1 MGRQKHSNQTR
12 LKAFSAVSQSVNP
25 LCSLASLSP
34 LTSEIAELAA
44 PAAAAAAAAAA
55 THRPSAVS
63 YSYVQWPLL
72 RVAYSLRV

>member
-12 LKAFSAVSQSVNP
+12 LKAFSAVGQSVNP

-55 THRPSAVS
+55 THSAVS

>member
-1 MGRQKHSNQTR
+1 VGRQKHSNQTR

-44 PAAAAAAAAAA
+44 PAAAAAAAA
-55 THRPSAVS
+55 TRSAVS